1 MARRRLLTGDERRRL
16 FDPPVQETAIIG
28 HYTLSAEDV
37 ELVGRRYGPAN
48 RLGLAAQI
56 ALMRH
61 PGFGL
66 QPEIGLPDVILQY
79 LAAQL
84 FVDPSSFSAY
94 GQRAQTRTDHADLV
108 ARYLGIRPFRRGDL
122 ALALNLAAQAAEYT
136 DRGEPIVRA
145 LMVGLKGERFILPSG
160 DTLERAGLAGRAR
173 ARKAAAAAIVE
184 GLSSAELTR
193 LDELVINNPD
203 FGMTPLAW
211 LRNFEEAPT
220 AANINGLLERLRY
233 VRGIGIHPVVGGAIP
248 EFRFAQF
255 VREGGVAPAFL
266 LSDYSVNR
274 RRATLTAAVIDLE
287 ARLADAAIQ
296 MFDRLIGGM
305 FTRARR
311 GRERR
316 YQDSIQSVGQLMR
329 LFGATITALDEAVQ
343 NGGDPLELID
353 EAVGWHRLVAA
364 KAQVDALADLAGEDA
379 LVTATERYAT
389 LRRFSPAFLDAFTF
403 KASGTGTALIKAIDV
418 IRDANTR
425 KSRDLSD
432 GVPLPFPNR
441 QWKRLITESGR
452 IDRRRYEIAI
462 MATLRDRLR
471 AGDVWIEGTRNYQRF
486 DAYLLGRRDAAKVAD
501 VLPFDSNAA
510 SYLADR
516 ARNLDWRLRRFAK
529 QLKTNKLE
537 GVSLERDR
545 LKLQQMPP
553 VTPPEAEALD
563 RKLDTLLPR
572 VRITELL
579 LEVAERTGF
588 LNAFRDLRSGKEH
601 DNPSTVLA
609 AILADGTNLGLE
621 RMANAS
627 EGVSYAQLAW
637 THNWYLSPENY
648 QAALAMIISAHHEL
662 PFARHWGAGTS
673 SSSDGQFFRSG
684 RSRSGAA
691 DVNAKYGAEPGVKI
705 YSHLSDHFASF
716 GSRIMSATAGEA
728 PYVLDGLVLGAGNLP
743 LHEHYTDTGGAT
755 DHVFALCH
763 LLGFRFAPRL
773 RDIGD
778 RKLGSIAAPST
789 YKGIENLMGRTIK
802 TAAIEADWDDIV
814 RIVASI
820 KDGTV
825 APSVILRKLA
835 AYKRQNRLDFALA
848 ELGRIERTLF
858 TLDWLEQPE
867 LRRACQAGLNKG
879 EARHTLAAAIYTNR
893 QGRFT
898 DRSLENQEFR
908 ASGLNLLI
916 AAISYWNT
924 VYLDRAAQHLN
935 AVGTTFDAALLAHLS
950 PMGWAHISLTGDY
963 LWEQARRLPAGE
975 FHPLNEPM
983 ARLRGDNHGMAEPAS
998 SHFHNDSTSNPW
1010 RAASPTFT
1018 TCASGAGWR
1027 R

>member
-425 KSRDLSD
+425 KSRDLPD

-763 LLGFRFAPRL
+763 LLGFRLAPRL

-789 YKGIENLMGRTIK
+789 YKGIKNLMGRTIK

-983 ARLRGDNHGMAEPAS
+983 ARLKRVA
-998 SHFHNDSTSNPW
+998 
-1010 RAASPTFT
+1010 
-1018 TCASGAGWR
+1018 
-1027 R
+1027 

>member
-425 KSRDLSD
+425 KSRDLPD

-924 VYLDRAAQHLN
+924 VYLDRAAQQLD

-983 ARLRGDNHGMAEPAS
+983 ARLKRVA
-998 SHFHNDSTSNPW
+998 
-1010 RAASPTFT
+1010 
-1018 TCASGAGWR
+1018 
-1027 R
+1027 

>member
-425 KSRDLSD
+425 KSRDLPD

-908 ASGLNLLI
+908 ASGLNLRKRRRKVALTRPVRLSGVSVAPI
-916 AAISYWNT
+916 FS
-924 VYLDRAAQHLN
+924 RA
-935 AVGTTFDAALLAHLS
+935 FPALLRSEGYRAWRWDHGCRRGSPAPLHDIHAGDRRALRAFRHS
-950 PMGWAHISLTGDY
+950 PMVRHCP
-963 LWEQARRLPAGE
+963 PAGACLL
-975 FHPLNEPM
+975 H
-983 ARLRGDNHGMAEPAS
+983 RG
-998 SHFHNDSTSNPW
+998 
-1010 RAASPTFT
+1010 
-1018 TCASGAGWR
+1018 
-1027 R
+1027 

>member
-184 GLSSAELTR
+184 GLSSAGLTR

-389 LRRFSPAFLDAFTF
+389 LRRFRPAFLDAFTF

-425 KSRDLSD
+425 KSRDLPD

-983 ARLRGDNHGMAEPAS
+983 ARLKRVA
-998 SHFHNDSTSNPW
+998 
-1010 RAASPTFT
+1010 
-1018 TCASGAGWR
+1018 
-1027 R
+1027 

>member
-94 GQRAQTRTDHADLV
+94 GQRAQTHTDHADLV

-311 GRERR
+311 GRKRR

-389 LRRFSPAFLDAFTF
+389 LRRLSPAFLDTFTF

-425 KSRDLSD
+425 KSRDLPD

-789 YKGIENLMGRTIK
+789 YKGIKNLMGRTIK

-983 ARLRGDNHGMAEPAS
+983 ARLKRVA
-998 SHFHNDSTSNPW
+998 
-1010 RAASPTFT
+1010 
-1018 TCASGAGWR
+1018 
-1027 R
+1027 